1 MYYIYDLYIYIYDVH
16 IYVCIIYLLKKLS
29 MCYERIY
36 FKKDKISF
44 LHFSSFVSV
53 K

>member
-1 MYYIYDLYIYIYDVH
+1 MIYIYTYMTYIYIM
-16 IYVCIIYLLKKLS
+16 YVCIIYLLKKLS